1 MAQNREEDVID
12 LDPDSVWDTQ
22 TSHQYIECF
31 GWRISEATWNHKGR
45 LRLSVSGDD
54 LPWALK
60 AKFKVKTINIDIGE
74 LENDGSRVGA
84 RLTIRS
90 TDVIEEN
97 VTITAKMVLRNN
109 TDVNVSL
116 LKATTEQLKPNG
128 SSQIFHS
135 TMVGEFEFG
144 DHDNFVINPDG
155 ELSYD
160 NEGGFYLDASIKIQ
174 VKDSRHAS
182 DISSFTPA
190 SMGAFIRDMQSIVS
204 HEGTTDFSITCNG
217 KIFMCHKNVLSVRS
231 EYFKKMFES
240 NTKEKI
246 MNNLDIKAT
255 SYTAVGK
262 MLRYIYSGKQPNLL
276 DYQDNVDLLQ
286 LADMYLLNNLKLYC
300 GETIINHLTIEN
312 CIGSFIIINRYFP
325 ANARLKELVKLFL
338 RCKAVQVVE
347 SEDWEK
353 LDNEF
358 QREVVRAM
366 VQGGKEVHDC
376 LFCK

>member
-22 TSHQYIECF
+22 TSHQYTESF
-31 GWRISEATWNHKGR
+31 GWRISEATWNQKGR
-45 LRLSVSGDD
+45 LRLNVMGDD
-54 LPWALK
+54 IPGSLK
-60 AKFKVKTINIDIGE
+60 AKFKVKTVNIDIGE
-74 LENDGSRVGA
+74 LENEGSRVGA

-97 VTITAKMVLRNN
+97 VTITATMVLHNN
-109 TDVNVSL
+109 IDVNVSL
-116 LKATTEQLKPNG
+116 LKAVTEQLKPNG

-135 TMVGEFEFG
+135 TMVGEFGFR
-144 DHDNFVINPDG
+144 DHENFVINPEG
-155 ELSYD
+155 ELMYD
-160 NEGGFYLDASIKIQ
+160 DEGGFYLDVSITIQ

-217 KIFMCHKNVLSVRS
+217 KIFMCHKNVLSARS

-240 NTKEKI
+240 NTIEKI

-276 DYQDNVDLLQ
+276 YYQENVDLLQ
-286 LADMYLLNNLKLYC
+286 LADMYMLNNLKLNC
-300 GETIINHLTIEN
+300 GETIINHLTIDN
-312 CIGSFIIINRYFP
+312 CISSFIIISRYFP

-338 RCKAVQVVE
+338 RCKAMQVVE

-353 LDNEF
+353 LDKEF

-376 LFCK
+376 LFCN